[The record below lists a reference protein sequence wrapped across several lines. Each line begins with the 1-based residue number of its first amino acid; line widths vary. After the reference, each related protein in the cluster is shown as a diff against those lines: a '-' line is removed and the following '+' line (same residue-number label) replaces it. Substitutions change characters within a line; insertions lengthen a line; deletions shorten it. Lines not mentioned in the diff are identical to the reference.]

1 VLEKLRAAL
10 ADKVAREE
18 RIVSRDKQVGREG
31 VLRGKGGWVGGT
43 GAHLVSIFTPL

>member
-18 RIVSRDKQVGREG
+18 RIVSRDKQASEG
-31 VLRGKGGWVGGT
+31 VMSKRHQPYSKPAWAMPSL
-43 GAHLVSIFTPL
+43 